1 MMRSLKKTLPLL
13 LVSLL
18 VSLLPRLLATFCNC
32 IYYSDTRLVPPA
44 AKSEEEERV
53 VENGSLQV
61 SGRMARRGNSTSA
74 RSLRGGLYA
83 DR

>member
-18 VSLLPRLLATFCNC
+18 LRLLATFCNC
-32 IYYSDTRLVPPA
+32 IYYSDTRLVPPTGTLGG
-44 AKSEEEERV
+44 V
-53 VENGSLQV
+53 
-61 SGRMARRGNSTSA
+61 A
-74 RSLRGGLYA
+74 RSLRGGPYA